1 MSSFSSHRKRPQPE
15 RFGPARSA
23 MATLRPPRTSGTPQD
38 VVSVAGAAVCGMLEN
53 GVRTAYAV
61 IDEYLLRGQEAAR
74 GLSNDLNRRGS
85 MNDVRG
91 NVASGYGPIGGY
103 GLGNPMAM
111 MTQWMAFL
119 QAWNMQAWNQF
130 WFSMVQCPGQQQY
143 GTPGQQ
149 QYGTPG
155 QQQYGTPGQQY
166 GTPGPQY
173 ATPGQQQSGAYQPHA
188 ATAPDGQPLDITV
201 NLTSNRPV
209 TCTAHLSSGT
219 YPQGVVCE
227 RLVSKESAAAATPI
241 EPPSINWQP
250 GKLQVNVTVSPD
262 QPLATYTGHVLRQ
275 PDLSTVGDVTVHV
288 GP

>member
-74 GLSNDLNRRGS
+74 GRFNDSNRRGF
-85 MNDVRG
+85 MTDDRG
-91 NVASGYGPIGGY
+91 NFGGGSGPGSGYGPMGGFGPIGGY
-103 GLGNPMAM
+103 SLGNPMAM
-111 MTQWMAFL
+111 MTQWMAF
-119 QAWNMQAWNQF
+119 MQAWNQF
-130 WFSMVQCPGQQQY
+130 WFSMVQCPGQQY
-143 GTPGQQ
+143 GTPW
-149 QYGTPG
+149 
-155 QQQYGTPGQQY
+155 
-166 GTPGPQY
+166 PQY
-173 ATPGQQQSGAYQPHA
+173 ATPGQQQSGAYQPYA

-201 NLTSNRPV
+201 NLTSNLPV
-209 TCTAHLSSGT
+209 TYTAHLSSGT

-227 RLVSKESAAAATPI
+227 RLVSKESAAAAAMPI

-250 GKLQVNVTVSPD
+250 GKLQINVKVPPD
-262 QPLATYTGHVLRQ
+262 QPLAAYTGHVLRQ
-275 PDLSTVGDVTVHV
+275 PDLSTVGEVTVHV